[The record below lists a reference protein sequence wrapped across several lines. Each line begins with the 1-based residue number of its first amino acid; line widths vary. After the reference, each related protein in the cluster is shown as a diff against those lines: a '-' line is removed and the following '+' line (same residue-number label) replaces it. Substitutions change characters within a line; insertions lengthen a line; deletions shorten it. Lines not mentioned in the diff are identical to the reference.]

1 MSIPARQDE
10 TQDETNQEFEEAL
23 PRHGLPLYG
32 LRDLPW
38 TSEPRREETNRL
50 QEAVIEAAQRMG
62 REPPASFFPATAQRQ
77 RHTDLNFRLAEALS
91 NRSSA
96 QDSVQESG
104 QDNDPQNDLEEM
116 NRRICAGL
124 MPKFVAPPPRE
135 PMSLPGLGMT
145 SGLVGAVIAAAAIA
159 LVIVQIPMLSPGPS
173 NEDDVRNGPST
184 ASTALGTLTRL
195 TAAEAKPGAP
205 DPAAVPAGALL
216 AAVPTNDVAAPS
228 PPVPRPPVPITLP
241 PEIMQPS
248 PQPSPEVEAVRPEI
262 ATPRPAAAP
271 EARPTISM
279 THSEIAAMLKR
290 GQDLIAAGDI
300 PSARLVLTH
309 LAEAGDANA
318 AFILAGTYDPAVL
331 ATRRIVGV
339 QPDAAKARA
348 WYAKA
353 AEQGSSEARRRL
365 NQSALR

>member
-1 MSIPARQDE
+1 MSIPARHDE
-10 TQDETNQEFEEAL
+10 SKDETNQDLDHAL
-23 PRHGLPLYG
+23 PQHALPVD
-32 LRDLPW
+32 DLPW
-38 TSEPRREETNRL
+38 ASNPRREETNRL

-62 REPPASFFPATAQRQ
+62 REPPAFPPGAQRQ
-77 RHTDLNFRLAEALS
+77 RQTAANFHLADALS
-91 NRSSA
+91 TRASGQASA
-96 QDSVQESG
+96 EDSG

-116 NRRICAGL
+116 NRRIWAGL
-124 MPKFVAPPPRE
+124 MPKIVAPPPRE

-145 SGLVGAVIAAAAIA
+145 TGLVGAVIAAAAIA
-159 LVIVQIPMLSPGPS
+159 LVIVQIPMLSAGPP
-173 NEDDVRNGPST
+173 NEDNVRSALPTS
-184 ASTALGTLTRL
+184 ATALASLTRL
-195 TAAEAKPGAP
+195 MAADPKPAVS
-205 DPAAVPAGALL
+205 DPSPLPAGALL
-216 AAVPTNDVAAPS
+216 AAVPTNEVAAPK
-228 PPVPRPPVPITLP
+228 PPTPIMLP
-241 PEIMQPS
+241 PEILQPS

-262 ATPRPAAAP
+262 AIPRPAATAP
-271 EARPTISM
+271 EARPSPSLTR
-279 THSEIAAMLKR
+279 SEIAALLKR

-309 LAEAGDANA
+309 LAEAGDADA

-339 QPDAAKARA
+339 QPDPAKARA